1 MRNYVRTYAEIDYRP
16 IKNIQELH
24 SVVTGKPCKKVLP
37 FGEILTIREEA
48 LHAEFKARVVE
59 YNCDGNVSGFL
70 GKPEGKIFKF
80 KSIDYLISGEQE
92 FLLQLV
98 SFKDFSMSPQ
108 SLLDHLQIKTPNGSW
123 VPFAVRVK

>member
-1 MRNYVRTYAEIDYRP
+1 M
-16 IKNIQELH
+16 
-24 SVVTGKPCKKVLP
+24 
-37 FGEILTIREEA
+37 
-48 LHAEFKARVVE
+48 
-59 YNCDGNVSGFL
+59 

-92 FLLQLV
+92 FLLELV

-123 VPFAVRVK
+123 IPFAVRVK